1 MIKKSITK
9 KTINIEAIVVKNK
22 VNELFLSSLIDD
34 ELLLLILKNLANSNS
49 VIALGTTESKEIKI
63 NIKKLR

>member
-49 VIALGTTESKEIKI
+49 VIALGTTVSKEIKI
-63 NIKKLR
+63 NINV